1 MILIIDDSYREV
13 MDYSHF
19 VKFWLI
25 EFDGLWFLLEHL
37 KYVPRLGSQLSKTAL
52 NGLDDF
58 LERMEGR
65 GEGNEAVILG
75 CTSVLTVS
83 GADRDEGILIII
95 ITLTLTSAQLQEI
108 SLTLQDWQ

>member
-1 MILIIDDSYREV
+1 M
-13 MDYSHF
+13 
-19 VKFWLI
+19 K
-25 EFDGLWFLLEHL
+25 
-37 KYVPRLGSQLSKTAL
+37 QLS
-52 NGLDDF
+52 F
-58 LERMEGR
+58 
-65 GEGNEAVILG
+65 G